1 MFVCATSNGGTPGR
15 PTRPPCQAAEYMAK
29 ARAPGREQQM
39 ASLTTRTELIG
50 IFVQARSVAKVA
62 PPSHTKKYKSLREKK
77 RSLKK

>member
-1 MFVCATSNGGTPGR
+1 
-15 PTRPPCQAAEYMAK
+15 MAK